1 MYTNEILREK
11 YRVQAEIARKNDHD
25 IKKIAQEAS
34 KTVLELSKKFN
45 IKPDY
50 LDDID
55 IADTSNPAANT

>member
-11 YRVQAEIARKNDHD
+11 YRVQAEIARKNNHD

-34 KTVLELSKKFN
+34 KIVLELSKKFN

-50 LDDID
+50 LNDID
-55 IADTSNPAANT
+55 IAPSSEPIRK

>member
-11 YRVQAEIARKNDHD
+11 YRVQAEIARKNNHD

-34 KTVLELSKKFN
+34 KTVFELSKKFN

-50 LDDID
+50 LDNID
-55 IADTSNPAANT
+55 IAPSSEPARG

>member
-11 YRVQAEIARKNDHD
+11 YRVQAEIARKNNHN

-45 IKPDY
+45 IKPEY

>member
-11 YRVQAEIARKNDHD
+11 YRVQTEIARKNNHD

-55 IADTSNPAANT
+55 IEPSSEPVRA